1 MQTGGASGNEKQPS
15 ITEQVASMLES
26 GADPRSVVNQ
36 LLSSGLDE
44 ADIREIFMDLG
55 MSSSD
60 LDALF
65 ETEEQA
71 AEEQQQMEEAY
82 AEAEEQQASEED
94 SGSDSDVQFGAFGND
109 IPEAQFG
116 VETPLSPTI
125 NQFFGGIARQR
136 GDDYVRNPM
145 ANYLPM
151 DLGTKGEPIGAAF
164 MLAEAATDLFGGKK
178 DPSTGLKE
186 GFFRDVEAKKAR
198 QKAAIPSY
206 YNYKVTTA
214 AGDENE
220 YVADKVDL
228 YNAAKNNGSLRTKDQ
243 YLKDV
248 AANSQLD
255 YNTKTGKYD
264 ALISSRPVDKTIYSD
279 EQRKKLDEFLGK
291 STSLETLNKRFDP
304 ETKKMILESEK
315 AGMASLGISPSGQAS
330 SYKDAQ
336 TNPYLYE
343 TMMGLN
349 TLQSKQPVAPAVPT
363 IPVAPWA
370 APGYN
375 WNVNKPV
382 TVPNKTTKS
391 EDIMLQEP
399 VEQFIPEYAYGGM
412 LYAQNGDEV
421 ETGGVS
427 ILSNSQNMM
436 NAAPL
441 TFQQWVMEDPVR
453 RSTASAPQE
462 YQAYVN
468 SFSAAPTNNVGPTAT
483 GTSTTAAP
491 SFEPP
496 KVEFTNR
503 LAGGF
508 NRVMD
513 SRAMQGYG
521 KLSNFAVNAAGFVN
535 EIYKNKKAREAE
547 GRLYEMTQADNAFGY
562 FEDPVNK
569 QGTWDV
575 NTGLAEQ
582 DNRVEYM
589 RAQQGGELNEIDLD
603 PDTIAKLIAAG
614 ANIQIL

>member
-151 DLGTKGEPIGAAF
+151 DLGTKGEPVGAAF

-178 DPSTGLKE
+178 DPITGLKT

-264 ALISSRPVDKTIYSD
+264 ALISSRPVDKSIYSD

-291 STSLETLNKRFDP
+291 STSLETLNKRFDS

-391 EDIMLQEP
+391 EDIMLQDP
-399 VEQFIPEYAYGGM
+399 VEQFIPEYTYGGMVLPFMAYGGDII
-412 LYAQNGDEV
+412 YAQVGTETQPMSYDEWLGANGR
-421 ETGGVS
+421 GMIG
-427 ILSNSQNMM
+427 
-436 NAAPL
+436 
-441 TFQQWVMEDPVR
+441 
-453 RSTASAPQE
+453 QE
-462 YQAYVN
+462 LQDQKDYQAYVA
-468 SFSAAPTNNVGPTAT
+468 SFNANTSITTPSTIP
-483 GTSTTAAP
+483 STTPPAVQVTA
-491 SFEPP
+491 P
-496 KVEFTNR
+496 KVEVTNK